1 MEKLIAVHLAEGF
14 EEIEAVSIIDV
25 LRRANIETLAVSIT
39 GQRAV
44 TGSHG
49 IQITAD
55 VLFEEVDY
63 EKVDMI
69 VLPGG
74 LPGANNLKDH
84 AGLGK
89 QILDFRKNGK
99 PLGAICAAPLVFGKL
114 GILKNQKT
122 TCFPG
127 FENQLTGAE
136 GWAGGVAAGVGVT
149 SGMGVTAAV
158 GEGAGVTGATVTSPS
173 AVLSTGKGSYW
184 LASTAALLVRV
195 PTVLA
200 VTRMR
205 ITGAKPRL
213 KASARVKVRV
223 LPD

>member
-25 LRRANIETLAVSIT
+25 LRRASIETLAVSVT

-49 IQITAD
+49 IQVTAD

-89 QILDFRKNGK
+89 QILDFHKNGK
-99 PLGAICAAPLVFGKL
+99 PLGAICAAPLVFGNL
-114 GILKNQKT
+114 GILKNQKA

-136 GWAGGVAAGVGVT
+136 VTGADVET
-149 SGMGVTAAV
+149 SGKITTGK
-158 GEGAGVTGATVTSPS
+158 GAGVAIKFALRIVEM
-173 AVLSTGKGSYW
+173 LKGKTFAEELGRKMI
-184 LASTAALLVRV
+184 AS
-195 PTVLA
+195 
-200 VTRMR
+200 
-205 ITGAKPRL
+205 
-213 KASARVKVRV
+213 
-223 LPD
+223 